1 MQADVEIIDD
11 VDARIALA
19 LGVARLGEMDLKG
32 WWRSHG
38 VTQAGRYVLQR
49 AFARTWRHTAL
60 ELDVLS
66 AARRHDDI
74 LGRSTALHLFSDQL
88 PFRRLAGAWLAEG
101 KTDGSE
107 LLLDRLQGWTVEQ
120 AIEELKGWTQG
131 ATPTGEPV
139 GDGLLLGKLG
149 RDELDGEGTIDL
161 AKLLAAAYLGQYA
174 TLRPPYFD
182 LMTS

>member
-1 MQADVEIIDD
+1 MQADIEHIDG

-19 LGVARLGEMDLKG
+19 LGVARLGEMDLRG

-49 AFARTWRHTAL
+49 AFAHTWRHTAL

-66 AARRHDDI
+66 AARRHDYI
-74 LGRSTALHLFSDQL
+74 LGRPTALHLFSDQL

-101 KTDGSE
+101 KTDGSAP
-107 LLLDRLQGWTVEQ
+107 LLDRLQDWTVEQ
-120 AIEELKGWTQG
+120 AIEDLRGWTQG

-149 RDELDGEGTIDL
+149 PDELDGEQTIGL
-161 AKLLAAAYLGQYA
+161 ARLLAAAYLDQDA

-182 LMTS
+182 LRVS

>member
-1 MQADVEIIDD
+1 MQADVENIDG

-19 LGVARLGEMDLKG
+19 LGVARLGEMDLRG

-74 LGRSTALHLFSDQL
+74 LGRPTALHLFSDQL

-101 KTDGSE
+101 KTDGSG
-107 LLLDRLQGWTVEQ
+107 LLLDRLQGWTLEQ
-120 AIEELKGWTQG
+120 AIGDLKG
-131 ATPTGEPV
+131 
-139 GDGLLLGKLG
+139 
-149 RDELDGEGTIDL
+149 
-161 AKLLAAAYLGQYA
+161 
-174 TLRPPYFD
+174 
-182 LMTS
+182 